1 MLINMPNRAAAATVR
16 LRGSSVSDAER
27 TGSFRATS
35 LGYQVNHLAR
45 LFVRLLADRISRYG
59 VVPGQFP
66 QLIALYERDGLTPTE
81 LSRAVDIEPGTMT
94 KTLRRMERDGLV
106 ERRPDAD
113 DGRAVRIY
121 LTRRARDL
129 EPALIATAGA
139 INSAVTDVLSK
150 TRRREFLR
158 DLRAVI
164 QRSEQLLDESSVRT

>member
-1 MLINMPNRAAAATVR
+1 
-16 LRGSSVSDAER
+16 VSDADR
-27 TGSFRATS
+27 ADNFRAMS
-35 LGYQVNHLAR
+35 LGYQVNYLAR
-45 LFVRLLADRISRYG
+45 LLVRLLADRISRYG

-66 QLIALYERDGLTPTE
+66 QLIALYEHDGLTPTE

-121 LTRRARDL
+121 LTDRGRDL
-129 EPALIATAGA
+129 EPDLMTTARS
-139 INSAVTDVLSK
+139 INEAVTETLTK

-158 DLRAVI
+158 DLRTVI
-164 QRSEQLLDESSVRT
+164 QRSEQLLNESSHP

>member
-1 MLINMPNRAAAATVR
+1 VPDPDGA
-16 LRGSSVSDAER
+16 
-27 TGSFRATS
+27 GSFRSMS

-45 LFVRLLADRISRYG
+45 LFVRLLAERIARYG

-66 QLIALYERDGLTPTE
+66 QLLALYEHDGLTPTE

-121 LTRRARDL
+121 LTPRARDL
-129 EPALIATAGA
+129 EPELMATASS
-139 INSAVTDVLSK
+139 INEAVTDVLSA

-158 DLRAVI
+158 DLRTVI
-164 QRSEQLLDESSVRT
+164 QRSEQLLDES